1 MTTKFLRQH
10 IFDTIKEWQMK
21 IGSRDENI
29 RLYYPAVSL
38 KNLLRLGDK
47 AGNGL
52 LEDGLPKDGLPEDD
66 LLENGL
72 PKDGGNAP
80 SEEREGDRKPG
91 GEAGL
96 EKLDRALLIFAQDM
110 EPVLGK
116 IHFSRQ
122 GERYCIEVP
131 EKGCAYIADAI
142 PEPEFLKRFLSVIT
156 AKDGTLEQIRAC
168 FEDFAG
174 MHGLEYTE
182 ENKEGDGVGH
192 VFYFSSADPEPY
204 IYCVEEDEFG
214 LTYHR
219 FTRED
224 YEDLSG
230 EDAR

>member
-1 MTTKFLRQH
+1 MTTEFLQQH

-21 IGSRDENI
+21 IGSRDESI

-38 KNLLRLGDK
+38 MNLLRLGDE
-47 AGNGL
+47 AGDGRT
-52 LEDGLPKDGLPEDD
+52 EDRAEEKKPE
-66 LLENGL
+66 
-72 PKDGGNAP
+72 
-80 SEEREGDRKPG
+80 

-96 EKLDRALLIFAQDM
+96 GELDGALLVFAQDV
-110 EPVLGK
+110 EPLLGK
-116 IHFSRQ
+116 IQFSRQ

-131 EKGCAYIADAI
+131 EKGCAYIADSV

-156 AKDGTLEQIRAC
+156 AKDSTLEQIRAC
-168 FEDFAG
+168 FRDFAG
-174 MHGLEYTE
+174 MYELGYTE
-182 ENKEGDGVGH
+182 KDKEGEGVGH
-192 VFYFSSADPEPY
+192 VFYFSSAVPEPY

-230 EDAR
+230 EDAH

>member
-1 MTTKFLRQH
+1 MTTEFLRQH

-21 IGSRDENI
+21 IGSREESI

-38 KNLLRLGDK
+38 MNLLRLEDEAGDK
-47 AGNGL
+47 
-52 LEDGLPKDGLPEDD
+52 KPE
-66 LLENGL
+66 
-72 PKDGGNAP
+72 
-80 SEEREGDRKPG
+80 
-91 GEAGL
+91 GEAGFGG
-96 EKLDRALLIFAQDM
+96 LDGALLIFAQDA

-116 IHFSRQ
+116 IRFSRQ

-131 EKGCAYIADAI
+131 EKGCAYIADAV

-156 AKDGTLEQIRAC
+156 AKDSTLEQIRAC
-168 FEDFAG
+168 FRDFAG
-174 MHGLEYTE
+174 IHELGYTE
-182 ENKEGDGVGH
+182 EDKEGEGVGH
-192 VFYFSSADPEPY
+192 VFYFSSAVPEPY

-230 EDAR
+230 EEAH